1 MREITKL
8 DLSPDYSILQIYN
21 ANLEDDYVYHLVT
34 DQTVDQGFSGF
45 FESYNFY
52 SLGDCLNLIIE
63 VWLADEQEGIVLRS
77 DTVRALMVPFS
88 SSGSGIKIAN
98 CGRSSKHLVQ
108 IPSGQYALVFEIKL
122 RNDNE
127 YLNSEEY
134 QSNVAGGFSQECCY
148 LTFYPRAEPV
158 QPEILRLD
166 AWSAPP
172 YSLQGYGQLNPTY
185 PLMMREV

>member
-63 VWLADEQEGIVLRS
+63 
-77 DTVRALMVPFS
+77 F
-88 SSGSGIKIAN
+88 GS
-98 CGRSSKHLVQ
+98 
-108 IPSGQYALVFEIKL
+108 
-122 RNDNE
+122 
-127 YLNSEEY
+127 
-134 QSNVAGGFSQECCY
+134 
-148 LTFYPRAEPV
+148 
-158 QPEILRLD
+158 
-166 AWSAPP
+166 
-172 YSLQGYGQLNPTY
+172 
-185 PLMMREV
+185 